1 MDVKQ
6 LLKLMVDT
14 GASDLHIKVGGPPS
28 IRVSGV
34 LEISELPPLTAEDL
48 SEVADELIPDRLKAQ
63 FEAKNEVDFAFGVMD
78 VGRFRVNAFHE
89 RGNIGLAFRRVSVQE
104 LDVDSLGLP
113 PVVKTLAD
121 EPRGLVLVTGTAGS
135 GKTTTLAA
143 MISHINHCRKGHIIT
158 IEDPIEVLHTDDQCV
173 VHQREIGIDTS
184 SYADALKH
192 VVRQDPDIVLIGEM
206 RDTETVQAALS
217 AAQVGNLVLSTLHT
231 VDAGETV
238 NRIIDFFP
246 PHQQRQIQ
254 IMLASTL
261 KGIVSMRLLPKVGGG
276 LVPAIEVLV
285 VTATVRELI
294 NENNIWKIKEVI
306 EQGEYYGMQSFDQS
320 LIYLYQSGQ
329 IGLEDALAMSA
340 NAHDFKLKIR
350 QLGISEPSIQEEACT
365 NLTSE

>member
-1 MDVKQ
+1 MDAKQ

-28 IRVSGV
+28 IRVSGM
-34 LEISELPPLTAEDL
+34 LEITDHPPLTAEDVG
-48 SEVADELIPDRLKAQ
+48 EVAAAFIPDRLKPQ
-63 FEAKNEVDFAFGVMD
+63 FETKVEVDFAFSVTD

-89 RGNIGLAFRRVSVQE
+89 RGNIGMAFRRVTVKE
-104 LDVDSLGLP
+104 PDIDDLGLP

-143 MISHINHCRKGHIIT
+143 MISHINHGRQGHIVT
-158 IEDPIEVLHTDDQCV
+158 IEDPIEVLHTDDKCV
-173 VHQREIGIDTS
+173 INQREIGIDTNT
-184 SYADALKH
+184 YADALKH
-192 VVRQDPDIVLIGEM
+192 VVRQDPDVVLIGEM
-206 RDTETVQAALS
+206 RDIETVQAALT
-217 AAQVGNLVLSTLHT
+217 AAEMGNLVLSTLHT
-231 VDAGETV
+231 IDAGETI

-254 IMLASTL
+254 LMLTSTL
-261 KGIVSMRLLPKVGGG
+261 RGIVSLRLMPKVGGG
-276 LVPAIEVLV
+276 LVPAIEVCV

-294 NENNIWKIKEVI
+294 NENKIWKIKEVI

-320 LIYLYQSGQ
+320 LIDLYQSGR
-329 IGLEDALAMSA
+329 IALADALAMSA

-350 QLGISEPSIQEEACT
+350 QLGIVEPSAQEV
-365 NLTSE
+365 